1 MTLFAK
7 LAGWLLPE
15 EVKKGKKVLCP
26 FSAVAELKKSLK
38 SFVTLGQK
46 GREKEGEKAIA
57 LALEVSDCDGTP
69 FELVPKPSFIRLKAC
84 AGSRVV
90 INQFY

>member
-7 LAGWLLPE
+7 LAGWLFPE
-15 EVKKGKKVLCP
+15 EVKKKGKKVLCP

-38 SFVTLGQK
+38 PFVTLGQK

-57 LALEVSDCDGTP
+57 LALEVSDCDG
-69 FELVPKPSFIRLKAC
+69 LS
-84 AGSRVV
+84 
-90 INQFY
+90 